1 MNQNR
6 IKKFNTVYLLLT
18 ILVPIVLIGI
28 LGYVGYAKFR
38 TGGVGAVVCLVC
50 PTLLSVLWWLI
61 GPGLIWRVR
70 KKALAR
76 QLDQVHFTRSQ
87 TFHGST
93 ETVVA
98 DTEQGEIALLFF
110 WNPFQPYILSASQVD
125 RAWTDEGAAGSGF
138 LRGTSRVSFLF
149 LVDGVKIR
157 VNTFT
162 SNQRWKMNDEHVLT
176 GISKADMW
184 VQVLMDAKE
193 AAEYGHGIR

>member
-1 MNQNR
+1 MDQKRLKQYNA
-6 IKKFNTVYLLLT
+6 VYLLLT
-18 ILVPIVLIGI
+18 ILVPIVLICI
-28 LGYVGYAKFR
+28 LGFLGYANFH
-38 TGGVGAVVCLVC
+38 TGGAGAAACLVC

-76 QLDQVHFTRSQ
+76 QLDEIQFTRSQ

-93 ETVVA
+93 LTVVA
-98 DTEQGEIALLFF
+98 DTERGQIALLFF
-110 WNPFQPYILSASQVD
+110 WNPFEPYILSASQVD
-125 RAWTDEGAAGSGF
+125 RAWTDEGAAGAGF

-162 SNQRWKMNDEHVLT
+162 SNQRWKMNDEHVMA

-184 VQVLMDAKE
+184 VRVLMDAKE
-193 AAEYGHGIR
+193 AAEYGHGTD